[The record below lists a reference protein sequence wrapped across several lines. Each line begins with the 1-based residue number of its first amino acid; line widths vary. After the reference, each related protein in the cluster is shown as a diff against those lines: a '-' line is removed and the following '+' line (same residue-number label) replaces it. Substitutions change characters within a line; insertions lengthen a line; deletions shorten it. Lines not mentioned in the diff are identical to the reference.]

1 MIMQEIERTTV
12 VLISQPEAKSAQS
25 RIAASEASHGTS
37 ATHATSTPLHSF
49 LEHSMLILFPFAFF
63 PALYLSTNLLYE
75 QQLIWLVVPALL
87 LGIVIGDF
95 VTGVVHWAADT
106 YCSEDTPIIGQSLIK
121 PFRMHHVDPKE
132 ICSHGIVNTLGNTCI
147 LGVPLLIV
155 CLIILLSW
163 PTSISASAAFALLTT
178 VIVVGVTVVTN
189 QLHKWAHQ
197 DDPPKAVRLLQ
208 RTRIILDPKHHEA
221 HHSAPFNSH
230 YSITNG
236 WMNPLLN
243 KVKFFRRLERALR
256 FLKIEPSK

>member
-1 MIMQEIERTTV
+1 MQKIERTTV
-12 VLISQPEAKSAQS
+12 VLISQMETESAQS
-25 RIAASEASHGTS
+25 RHIASEASPGTR
-37 ATHATSTPLHSF
+37 ATHASSAPLHSF

-63 PALYLSTNLLYE
+63 PALYLSTNRLYE
-75 QQLIWLVVPALL
+75 LQLIWLIVPALL
-87 LGIVIGDF
+87 LGIIIGDF

-147 LGVPLLIV
+147 LGVPLLAL
-155 CLIILLSW
+155 CIILLSW
-163 PTSISASAAFALLTT
+163 PASISALIAFALLTT
-178 VIVVGVTVVTN
+178 VIVVGVTVITN

-197 DDPPKAVRLLQ
+197 DDPPGAVRLLQ
-208 RTRIILDPKHHEA
+208 KTRIILEPKHHEA
-221 HHSAPFNSH
+221 HHSEPFNSH

-236 WMNPLLN
+236 WVNPLLN